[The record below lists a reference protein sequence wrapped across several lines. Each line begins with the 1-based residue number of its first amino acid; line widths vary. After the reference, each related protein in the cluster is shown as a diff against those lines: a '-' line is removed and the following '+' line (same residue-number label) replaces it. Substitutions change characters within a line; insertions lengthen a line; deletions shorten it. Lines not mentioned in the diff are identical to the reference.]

1 MASTARIP
9 RIEHRFQ
16 RTMHDEIGVTTDRRG
31 EVGVLAERET
41 EVSDVERV
49 IDRLRHRPHDQRL
62 DERPVFRL
70 AEAFG
75 DAAQVARLHFL
86 RQFGLD
92 TERGERREQGIE
104 TLLLRRAVDAIK
116 TTRLALLERT
126 GRRDI
131 GEDHAFF
138 DELVRL
144 VAAVLADG
152 SDPLVAVEFIV
163 GLAALEIER
172 PAPMARLEQRMVEIH
187 QRPQRRQQRSDRL
200 LGIRLTLEQRRVGLV
215 VGQAPMAAHHRRI
228 EVEVLQQT
236 RLADVHVGGEAQS
249 IDLGFERAQM
259 IRQRGRQHRQH
270 TPREVDRGAALARR
284 DIEWRP
290 GADIVADIGDR
301 NDQPKTLLRRLRVDR
316 VVEVARVGAVDGDE
330 RQGPQVDA
338 ALGLARID
346 TLAVSLG
353 LDQRITREI
362 HGQRMARDRALT
374 SHLERPF
381 GIQAASDLGGGALM
395 TVRITGDPRDHPVP
409 GAGFSR
415 HAGRDQAAEAEPPI
429 DRVNE
434 QRSTD
439 RLDRAEEGGD
449 AACQHRLDLTGEPPG
464 GVLPDPYPHPVA
476 RRQTR
481 HLRGRQE
488 HALLLTFDLDE
499 TEP

>member
-1 MASTARIP
+1 
-9 RIEHRFQ
+9 
-16 RTMHDEIGVTTDRRG
+16 
-31 EVGVLAERET
+31 
-41 EVSDVERV
+41 
-49 IDRLRHRPHDQRL
+49 
-62 DERPVFRL
+62 
-70 AEAFG
+70 
-75 DAAQVARLHFL
+75 
-86 RQFGLD
+86 
-92 TERGERREQGIE
+92 
-104 TLLLRRAVDAIK
+104 
-116 TTRLALLERT
+116 
-126 GRRDI
+126 
-131 GEDHAFF
+131 
-138 DELVRL
+138 
-144 VAAVLADG
+144 
-152 SDPLVAVEFIV
+152 
-163 GLAALEIER
+163 
-172 PAPMARLEQRMVEIH
+172 
-187 QRPQRRQQRSDRL
+187 
-200 LGIRLTLEQRRVGLV
+200 
-215 VGQAPMAAHHRRI
+215 MAAHHRRI
-228 EVEVLQQT
+228 EFKVLQQT

-338 ALGLARID
+338 ALGLARIN
-346 TLAVSLG
+346 TLAVTLG

-409 GAGFSR
+409 GAGFPR

-464 GVLPDPYPHPVA
+464 GVLPDLYPHPVA